1 MRARERSWLGFAG
14 LCLAAVGGTAAA
26 ASPQLVAL
34 DTRAGVQQ
42 KFLLLRPEKPVAAVV
57 LFAGGN
63 GVIDLGGP
71 ADHPE
76 VGRKG
81 KNNFLVRSRERFAA
95 QGFTT
100 AVVDAPSD
108 RHGERGMLG
117 GFRASEEHCEDVAS
131 VVRHLKTLAP
141 VPVWLVGTSRGTESA
156 ANCAIRL
163 KDTVSGLVLTSTMT
177 RANGNGTHVPAMDLA
192 AIRVPVLVLAHQD
205 DGCQYTPA
213 SDATDL
219 VQKFAYSPRKEVMIL
234 SGGGRPRAKPCQAMT
249 PHGFLGIEDQAVGEI
264 ARFIKSGT

>member
-1 MRARERSWLGFAG
+1 MRSKVFVWIGLAG
-14 LCLAAVGGTAAA
+14 LWLAALAGSVSA
-26 ASPQLVAL
+26 ASSQLVAL

-76 VGRKG
+76 LGRKG

-117 GFRASEEHCEDVAS
+117 GFRASVEHCEDVAS
-131 VVRHLKTLAP
+131 VFRHLKTLAP
-141 VPVWLVGTSRGTESA
+141 VPVWFVGTSRGTESA

-219 VQKFAYSPRKEVMIL
+219 VQKFSYSPRKEVMIL
-234 SGGGRPRAKPCQAMT
+234 YGGDRPRAKPCQAMT
-249 PHGFLGIEDQAVGEI
+249 PHGFLGVEDRAVGEI

>member
-1 MRARERSWLGFAG
+1 MNVRGLSWLRLAC
-14 LCLAAVGGTAAA
+14 LCLAAASGIAKA
-26 ASPQLVAL
+26 ASPQLVAI
-34 DTRAGVQQ
+34 DTRSGVQQ
-42 KFLLLRPEKPVAAVV
+42 IFLLLKPEKPVAAIV

-71 ADHPE
+71 ADRPE

-81 KNNFLVRSRERFAA
+81 KNNFLVRTRESFAA
-95 QGFTT
+95 QGFMT

-117 GFRASEEHCEDVAS
+117 GFRAGAEHCEDVAS
-131 VVRHLKTLAP
+131 VIRHLKTLAP

-163 KDTVSGLVLTSTMT
+163 QDTVSGLVLTSTMT

-219 VQKFAYSPRKEVMIL
+219 VQKFANSPRKEVMIL
-234 SGGGRPRAKPCQAMT
+234 SGGDQARAKPCQAMT
-249 PHGFLGIEDQAVGEI
+249 PHGFLGVEDQAVGEI